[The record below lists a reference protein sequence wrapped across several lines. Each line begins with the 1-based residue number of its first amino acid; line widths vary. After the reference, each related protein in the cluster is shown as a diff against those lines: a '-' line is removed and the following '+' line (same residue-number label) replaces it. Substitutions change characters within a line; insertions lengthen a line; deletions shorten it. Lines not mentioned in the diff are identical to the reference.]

1 VLDRLMDHD
10 YPGNVRELE
19 NIIEQAFVLCRGEM
33 IEPQHLPIE
42 LRPSATKSPF
52 SDAAMSMRSAQ
63 EHLIELALERNQGNR
78 QLTAR
83 QLGINPSTL
92 YRRLKALG
100 LPTPPQD
107 GRGKQR

>member
-1 VLDRLMDHD
+1 MDHD

-19 NIIEQAFVLCRGEM
+19 NIIEQAFVLCRGEL

-42 LRPSATKSPF
+42 LRPPATMPAF
-52 SDAAMSMRSAQ
+52 SDAAMSIRSAQ
-63 EHLIELALERNQGNR
+63 AHLIQTALERNQGNR
-78 QLTAR
+78 QRTAR

-92 YRRLKALG
+92 YRKLKALG
-100 LPTPPQD
+100 LPTSPQD